1 MMTMMMDNSA
11 TSPNC
16 FSELQQGMEDPT
28 NFLISNDDKCD
39 VMEFL
44 DEDICAV
51 LGQDY
56 FQISS
61 FSPNDY
67 SFSPNL
73 DPNSTLYPSSS
84 STPTDIHDQ
93 SPPFMLND
101 DIDEIMNRRPAKQ
114 LKSTSNNNQN
124 NQNPSTIHDS
134 FDAQMSTPYLLTFG
148 NPNSPEIINPP
159 HHQQHHQPN
168 ATLNLNPSDEDVQVS
183 EVFNSQSSS
192 YGNLIEEEAAA
203 PKSSKPTSKKSGG
216 RVRPASQTYDHII
229 AERKR
234 REILSQRFMALS
246 TLVPGL
252 KKMDKTSVLGDAIKY
267 LKYLQE
273 RVQILEDQ
281 AAKQTM
287 ESVVMVKK
295 SHVFIQEEED
305 DEEGSSDDQI
315 TSDGGSSEEH
325 PLPEIEVKVCNKTLL
340 LRIHCEKQKGVL
352 IKLLNEIERL
362 NLGVTNINVAPFG
375 SLALDITIIAEME
388 KEYNMTTV
396 QVIKNLRSVLLNS
409 PPMAD

>member
-1 MMTMMMDNSA
+1 MDMMTDNSGISNWF
-11 TSPNC
+11 T
-16 FSELQQGMEDPT
+16 ELGMEDPN
-28 NFLISNDDKCD
+28 NFLMINNDDECD

-44 DEDICAV
+44 NEDICAATV
-51 LGQDY
+51 GQDYY
-56 FQISS
+56 FQISPT
-61 FSPNDY
+61 FSLNTT
-67 SFSPNL
+67 
-73 DPNSTLYPSSS
+73 STLYPSSS
-84 STPTDIHDQ
+84 STPMDILDQ
-93 SPPFMLND
+93 SPPFMLDD
-101 DIDEIMNRRPAKQ
+101 DIDETMNRRPAKQ
-114 LKSTSNNNQN
+114 LKSTSNNNHN

-134 FDAQMSTPYLLTFG
+134 FHAQMSTPYLLNFG

-159 HHQQHHQPN
+159 LHQQHHQPN

-295 SHVFIQEEED
+295 SHVFIQEEEEEEDD

-325 PLPEIEVKVCNKTLL
+325 PLPEIEVKICNKTLL

-352 IKLLNEIERL
+352 IKLLDEIERL

-388 KEYNMTTV
+388 KEFNMTTI
-396 QVIKNLRSVLLNS
+396 QVIRNLRSLLG
-409 PPMAD
+409 